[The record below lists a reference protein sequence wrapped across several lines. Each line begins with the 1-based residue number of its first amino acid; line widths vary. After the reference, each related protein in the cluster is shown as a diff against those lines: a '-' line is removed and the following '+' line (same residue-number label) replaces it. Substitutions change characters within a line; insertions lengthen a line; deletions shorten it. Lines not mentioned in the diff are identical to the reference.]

1 MKRLAARP
9 NCRSLSKDCRK
20 APRLEPSL
28 ALSSEANAYALLVVM
43 IMVTVLLISLTA
55 ALPSVYQEGQRER
68 EEELIFRGEQYAR
81 AIYLFHA
88 TLGRYPT
95 SVKELLNTNG
105 VRFLRQPY
113 RDPLVSNGRWRFV
126 HANAAGML
134 IDSFAQS
141 QTISTVAPASSSESK
156 SALAKAEEQMRKQAE
171 AQCNGHPDSS
181 SDASYQTGQ
190 LLGAFIAGVAPCSNR
205 QSIRVLDQADHYDEW
220 EFLALKYV
228 QYGLPSSQ
236 GAPGK
241 LGNMSQPGVP
251 GTLGSPGEPNPSPG
265 NLTPPTNP
273 FQDGP
278 QQNSG
283 SQPE

>member
-1 MKRLAARP
+1 MKRSAARL
-9 NCRSLSKDCRK
+9 NCRSLSRDCRTS
-20 APRLEPSL
+20 PRWQPSL
-28 ALSSEANAYALLVVM
+28 TLSPGANAYAFLVVM

-88 TLGRYPT
+88 ALGRYPT
-95 SVKELLNTNG
+95 SVKELLDTNG

-134 IDSFAQS
+134 IDSFTQS
-141 QTISTVAPASSSESK
+141 QTVSTVAPASSSESK
-156 SALAKAEEQMRKQAE
+156 SALAKAEEQKKKQEE
-171 AQCNGHPDSS
+171 AQCNGSADSN
-181 SDASYQTGQ
+181 SDAPYQTGQ
-190 LLGAFIAGVAPCSNR
+190 LLGAFIAGVAPCSDR
-205 QSIRVLDQADHYDEW
+205 QSIHVLDQADHYDEW

-236 GAPGK
+236 AAPGGQSGNMNQPGAPGAPNQP
-241 LGNMSQPGVP
+241 LGPMQPGDS
-251 GTLGSPGEPNPSPG
+251 SP
-265 NLTPPTNP
+265 T
-273 FQDGP
+273 GP

-283 SQPE
+283 PFGE